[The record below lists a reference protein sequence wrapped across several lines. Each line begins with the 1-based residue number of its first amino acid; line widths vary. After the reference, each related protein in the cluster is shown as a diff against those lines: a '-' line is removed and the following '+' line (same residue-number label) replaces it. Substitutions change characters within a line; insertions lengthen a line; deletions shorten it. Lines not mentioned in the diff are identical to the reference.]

1 MTAGPPAGPES
12 SKAISSVSV
21 VAIGI
26 GSHEARFAPRPRT
39 RPSKRRQIVRLGATR
54 APRGAVQAPGS
65 GRSRRLP
72 ALARRALRGRGRR
85 APPPR
90 RRRRGADRGRRAG
103 RPARAG
109 DPRALPD
116 PGNDLR
122 VGASIGVALYGAGG
136 AGAAVLLPPP
146 RTAPFTARRPPG
158 PPYRFSAGGMDAE
171 VRARVA
177 LVSDLRAGLDAGQ
190 LF

>member
-54 APRGAVQAPGS
+54 APRGAVQAPG
-65 GRSRRLP
+65 G
-72 ALARRALRGRGRR
+72 ALAGGVGGVRGRR
-85 APPPR
+85 VPRPRPR
-90 RRRRGADRGRRAG
+90 RPGADRGRRAG

-122 VGASIGVALYGAGG
+122 VGASIGVALYGADV
-136 AGAAVLLPPP
+136 ASAEMLL
-146 RTAPFTARRPPG
+146 
-158 PPYRFSAGGMDAE
+158 
-171 VRARVA
+171 
-177 LVSDLRAGLDAGQ
+177 
-190 LF
+190 

>member
-72 ALARRALRGRGRR
+72 ALARPVLRVTRR
-85 APPPR
+85 RVRRPR
-90 RRRRGADRGRRAG
+90 RRRHRADRARRAG

-122 VGASIGVALYGAGG
+122 VGASIGVALYGADVASAEMLLSHADLALYRAKADGRHLPLLRRRDGRGG
-136 AGAAVLLPPP
+136 PG
-146 RTAPFTARRPPG
+146 ARR
-158 PPYRFSAGGMDAE
+158 
-171 VRARVA
+171 AR
-177 LVSDLRAGLDAGQ
+177 LRPSRGARR
-190 LF
+190 